1 MKRFLFVAAASLVV
15 LSACKSLDSIPTS
28 IGLGVVP
35 VSTSDGAT
43 SHMTSPTAYFVDA
56 VNVSIPNSSVNADT
70 CAEIGYPGT
79 TQVSPLSQID
89 AGQPV
94 VFATTLDTAQLL
106 PTSADVNGYIFYRL
120 ATNDSIRIVPGTTG
134 RVTIPG
140 TSNGYH
146 AFNFTF
152 TNADS
157 LKIDPI
163 LASADSTHDLPIT
176 WNPQNG
182 QHASVVLQLEFGPT
196 LAGINQQVFC
206 QFTDNG
212 AHSVQASLANA
223 FRTAPAKRVHAY
235 RFLTTFNNDGT
246 DEVVVIST
254 YATDST
260 VLVP

>member
-15 LSACKSLDSIPTS
+15 LSACKSLDSVPTKLE
-28 IGLGVVP
+28 LGVVT
-35 VSTSDGAT
+35 VTTGDGAS
-43 SHMTSPTAYFVDA
+43 SHTTSPSAYFVDA
-56 VNVSIPNSSVNADT
+56 VNVAIPNSAVNADT
-70 CAEIGYPGT
+70 CAQIGYPGSS
-79 TQVSPLSQID
+79 QVSPLAQIN

-94 VFATTLDTAQLL
+94 ILATTLDTAQLM
-106 PTSADVNGYIFYRL
+106 PAPADVNGYIFYRL
-120 ATNDSIRIVPGTTG
+120 PANDSIRVVPGSTS

-140 TSNGYH
+140 ASNGFH
-146 AFNFTF
+146 AFNFTY

-157 LKIDPI
+157 LKLGPI
-163 LASADSTHDLPIT
+163 LASADSTHDLPLT

-182 QHASVVLQLEFGPT
+182 QNASVVVELEFGPT
-196 LAGINQQVFC
+196 LSGINQQIFC

-212 AHSVQASLANA
+212 SHSVQASFANT
-223 FRTAPAKRVHAY
+223 FRTAAAKRVHAF
-235 RFLTTFNNDGT
+235 RFLTTFSNDGT